1 MPFIV
6 RVEVTY
12 GYVPMGAAGTVLG
25 QQQADMAGFGAVP
38 GPGPVFAMQSA
49 KDIVGETVPGGE
61 SPTSGNFQTALN
73 AAATDLQ
80 TRLTTANAVPGF
92 TTGTLLALVQGWS
105 TGNP

>member
-1 MPFIV
+1 MPYIV

-12 GYVPMGAAGTVLG
+12 GYVPVGAGGTVLG
-25 QQQADMAGFGAVP
+25 QLQADIPGFGAT
-38 GPGPVFAMQSA
+38 GGAGPVFTAQSA

-61 SPTSGNFQTALN
+61 SPTAANFTTALN

-80 TRLTTANAVPGF
+80 TRLTTANSVPGF
-92 TTGTLLALVQGWS
+92 TSGTLLALVQGWS

>member
-1 MPFIV
+1 LPFVV

-25 QQQADMAGFGAVP
+25 QQQADMPGFGATAT
-38 GPGPVFAMQSA
+38 PGPVFFAQSA

-61 SPTSGNFQTALN
+61 SPTSGNFNTALA

-80 TRLTTANAVPGF
+80 TRLTTANQVPGF

-105 TGNP
+105 TGLP